1 MGCSLPVFPNEQTF
15 SECVGM
21 PQRCQEADLT
31 ASDTT
36 RTRSESCP
44 TERSMGEHPAETKSQ
59 TTICFS
65 PYLYRA
71 RNLIERLFNKIKQG
85 RCVATGYDKLAAD
98 YLAFIK
104 LHQSEFGYA
113 LMSPR
118 PSTTLAL

>member
-1 MGCSLPVFPNEQTF
+1 MAAFRRGSFEPVEPVVIVRFAAESGSKFRTLPATPRAMAVDGAAQDDSS
-15 SECVGM
+15 SE
-21 PQRCQEADLT
+21 P
-31 ASDTT
+31 
-36 RTRSESCP
+36 
-44 TERSMGEHPAETKSQ
+44 
-59 TTICFS
+59 
-65 PYLYRA
+65 A

-118 PSTTLAL
+118 PSTTLAEFGD